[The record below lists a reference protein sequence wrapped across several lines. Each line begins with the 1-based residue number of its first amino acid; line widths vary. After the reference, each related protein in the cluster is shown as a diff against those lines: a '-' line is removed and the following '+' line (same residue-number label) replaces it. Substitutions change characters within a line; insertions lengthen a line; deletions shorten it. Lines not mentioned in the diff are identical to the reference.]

1 MKTAISIGVIFTL
14 MFLFCILNLVSYS
27 KKDFKNFNKSSI
39 FQKNHENFT
48 KFSKLNVTI
57 AVNNKVNKTNE
68 LIAKHREERQRKQKK
83 RKCVRKLQKNS
94 NMEKKNFKNERKGVV
109 LKAGSCQ
116 FVDFDAVRINGKGCQ
131 DGTKMVLKNKY

>member
-1 MKTAISIGVIFTL
+1 M
-14 MFLFCILNLVSYS
+14 
-27 KKDFKNFNKSSI
+27 
-39 FQKNHENFT
+39 
-48 KFSKLNVTI
+48 NVTI

-68 LIAKHREERQRKQKK
+68 LIAAHREERRKNSKKQRKQNK
-83 RKCVRKLQKNS
+83 RKCVRKLQKIDS
-94 NMEKKNFKNERKGVV
+94 NMEKKKFKKERKGVV

>member
-1 MKTAISIGVIFTL
+1 M
-14 MFLFCILNLVSYS
+14 
-27 KKDFKNFNKSSI
+27 
-39 FQKNHENFT
+39 
-48 KFSKLNVTI
+48 
-57 AVNNKVNKTNE
+57 NNKVNKTNE

-83 RKCVRKLQKNS
+83 RKCVRKLKKIDS
-94 NMEKKNFKNERKGVV
+94 NMEKKNFKKERKGVV